1 MVTVDNRTKI
11 VAEPQ
16 KQEIM
21 ITRDFDAPRDLVFK
35 AYTDPELIVQWLGPR
50 GYKMV
55 LDKFEPRS
63 GGSWRYHQEDDDG
76 NEYGFHGVFHEVTSP
91 ERIIQT
97 FEYEGLPEP
106 GHVVLEAAIF
116 EELPGNKTRVTS
128 QSVFRSIED
137 RDGMIQSGMEVG
149 VYDSNT
155 RLDELLARMVK

>member
-35 AYTDPELIVQWLGPR
+35 AYVDPELIVQWLGPR
-50 GYKMV
+50 GYKLV

-63 GGSWRYHQEDDDG
+63 GGNWRYRQEDDQG
-76 NEYGFHGVFHEVTSP
+76 NKYGFHGVFHEVTFP

-116 EELPGNKTRVTS
+116 EELPGNRTRVIS
-128 QSVFRSIED
+128 QSVFRSVAD
-137 RDGMIQSGMEVG
+137 RDGMIQSGMDEG
-149 VYDSNT
+149 VYDSNL
-155 RLDELLARMVK
+155 RLEELLEKLAR